1 MVGGWDGPGPR
12 QLEGEAG
19 HGGTGVG
26 GGVGGHLS
34 VLLEVVVIQHSRGL
48 GERGQVLQVVITNTL
63 RTGNYKWSMV
73 IREREK

>member
-19 HGGTGVG
+19 HGGAG
-26 GGVGGHLS
+26 GGGGHLS

-48 GERGQVLQVVITNTL
+48 GERGQVLQVVITNSL
-63 RTGNYKWSMV
+63 RTGNYRWSIV
-73 IREREK
+73 IRITQKY